1 MSAKRIKFS
10 AKEAGMMHG
19 WTKRALVFAV
29 TVTLIL
35 TTTGL
40 QAADPDDEFGE
51 KPTGLSMMAD
61 FVFLRPFGIAAT
73 AVGTVFFVGS
83 LPFSAAGGNVNAA
96 FQKLVKDP
104 AEFTFHRP
112 LGKLE

>member
-1 MSAKRIKFS
+1 
-10 AKEAGMMHG
+10 MMHG

-35 TTTGL
+35 TTTGF
-40 QAADPDDEFGE
+40 QAVAQDPEAGQ

-73 AVGTVFFVGS
+73 AVGTVFFVAS
-83 LPFSAAGGNVNAA
+83 FPFSAAGGNVKAA
-96 FQKLVKDP
+96 FKKLVSDP
-104 AEFTFHRP
+104 ANFTFRRP
-112 LGKLE
+112 LGKVE